1 MYIMN
6 FNANFSESDSKQAA
20 QLRDSN
26 LHPAD
31 FEFGMDDSIPVVQ
44 GFDEDGFTDT
54 ATDNSFD
61 TGFNAGFNNGFDDSF
76 GTGSDSMGTPFGG
89 GGLPPMNTGAY
100 TPFDANTVTTEKK
113 DVDEQ
118 VVDATV
124 KAAKES
130 WQFLKECVGAYKHMK
145 YADFMSAGKE
155 STVLGAVL
163 SVVGLVVGLFGVGA
177 GWALLVG
184 AAVAIPSGV
193 VMYIV
198 AKNKNDKALNSVQ
211 NTQEIPQDGYTVAY
225 DANGMS
231 EMDDEFMSEY
241 ADDTAVEDE
250 TSEEYD
256 ADFTMASTTESYDAD
271 TQEVNTSH
279 FTSANFTK
287 ETDATTIETSN
298 VPAFNFE
305 DAFDDDFDS
314 TTSETMNVNPDVLI
328 NSINVDKA
336 VVTRQY
342 LYDCFVPMLQ
352 HANPDFAVETTLAE
366 GTHDFDNWVT
376 AVHFAVDAL
385 RTNETAE
392 EPQLLRVRQKL
403 YYVILEVQRVAWLK
417 NLDKFAEEIVNTVA
431 YDAETNKRN
440 PDVYAEATAAG
451 KTIYVKVMTGST
463 SSLITVRDIYDV
475 QHKFVCNTENVMP
488 VAIGLDI
495 NGAPVMQDLKKV
507 ESMLI
512 AGQPRSGKSWFLKTL
527 IAQLMMFNSPRDL
540 NFYFCDPKD
549 KISDFIDIQT
559 PHVKKFTADDASI
572 IETVEYLAHIEG
584 ARRQNIFSKVG
595 VKSIW
600 EYREKCPDEDM
611 PLIYLIIDEIITL
624 TSRMEQEERK
634 TFEKLLLEY
643 ITRLP
648 AYGIRIWIVP
658 HMVKNTV
665 LSKNV
670 TDMVQWRGC
679 IRYSNTDVCKVLDV
693 KTFPYK
699 LPAQGDMAMRTPD
712 GDVSFVHDAVL
723 ATDNASYSKIFD
735 SIARVWH
742 KIDDSFVAHVEVVHA
757 KGEEAVSSTQS
768 RVAGTK
774 RTVNRTM
781 RKRVTTDTNNIT
793 MSNETMYDDVDD
805 EIIW

>member
-1 MYIMN
+1 MN
-6 FNANFSESDSKQAA
+6 FNTNFSDADARQAA
-20 QLRDSN
+20 QLRDSS

-31 FEFGMDDSIPVVQ
+31 FEFGMDDTVPPVQ
-44 GFDEDGFTDT
+44 GFEDSFANNTEFSSDFGSGFDSGFGAGANDDFGMLSGGMSDGF
-54 ATDNSFD
+54 
-61 TGFNAGFNNGFDDSF
+61 
-76 GTGSDSMGTPFGG
+76 G
-89 GGLPPMNTGAY
+89 GGLPPMNSVPYQPYGTSVDTG
-100 TPFDANTVTTEKK
+100 EKK

-130 WQFLKECVGAYKHMK
+130 WQFLKECVGAYKYMK
-145 YADFMSAGKE
+145 YTDFMSAGKE
-155 STVLGAVL
+155 CTVLGVVL
-163 SVVGLVVGLFGVGA
+163 AIVGLVVGLFGVGA
-177 GWALLVG
+177 GWSIMIGAL
-184 AAVAIPSGV
+184 VAIPSGIV
-193 VMYIV
+193 VYV
-198 AKNKNDKALNSVQ
+198 VTKNKNDKALANAPAGEQ
-211 NTQEIPQDGYTVAY
+211 PEQDSYTFAF
-225 DANGMS
+225 
-231 EMDDEFMSEY
+231 DEPMQ
-241 ADDTAVEDE
+241 A
-250 TSEEYD
+250 
-256 ADFTMASTTESYDAD
+256 ADFTTDFADSAEIAQDNYSGSYVEDIVDSDDTNTSSGVFGDFDFGNNDDSNVEQPQAPMFSFVDEDEEYNNTESSTVDAD
-271 TQEVNTSH
+271 AV
-279 FTSANFTK
+279 
-287 ETDATTIETSN
+287 ISN
-298 VPAFNFE
+298 IQV
-305 DAFDDDFDS
+305 D
-314 TTSETMNVNPDVLI
+314 
-328 NSINVDKA
+328 NSI
-336 VVTRQY
+336 VTRQY
-342 LYDCFVPMLQ
+342 LYDCFVPMLTT
-352 HANPDFAVETTLAE
+352 ANPEFAVETLLAE
-366 GTHDFDNWVT
+366 GTRDFDNWVA
-376 AVHFAVDAL
+376 AVHFAVEAM
-385 RTNETAE
+385 RTNDTAE

-417 NLDKFAEEIVNTVA
+417 NLEKFADEIVNTVS

-463 SSLITVRDIYDV
+463 SSLITVRDIYNV
-475 QHKFVCNTENVMP
+475 QREFVCDTNNVMP

-559 PHVKKFTADDASI
+559 PHVKKFTADDTSI
-572 IETVEYLAHIEG
+572 IETVEYLAHTEG
-584 ARRQNIFSKVG
+584 ARRQEIFSKVG

-600 EYREKCPDEDM
+600 EYREKCPDEEM

-624 TSRMEQEERK
+624 TSRMEQDERK
-634 TFEKLLLEY
+634 VFEKLLLEY

-712 GDVSFVHDAVL
+712 GEVSFVHDAVL
-723 ATDNASYSKIFD
+723 ATDNASYSKMFD
-735 SIARVWH
+735 SISRVWH
-742 KIDDSFVAHVEVVHA
+742 KIDEDFVTDVEVVHA
-757 KGEEAVSSTQS
+757 MDSTS
-768 RVAGTK
+768 ITHTGTK
-774 RTVNRTM
+774 ATKHTGNSTT
-781 RKRVTTDTNNIT
+781 RKKVTADTQNISMSNIAEENNI
-793 MSNETMYDDVDD
+793 DD